1 MGSNLTIMS
10 TTGVDSDIPIYEI
23 WNNENPICEIGI
35 TDQKITVNFC
45 EGIELQEIVLENLLD
60 KMTIIWNELNDYQ
73 NRSDGS
79 HHSLG

>member
-23 WNNENPICEIGI
+23 WNNETPICEIGI

-73 NRSDGS
+73 NCSDGS